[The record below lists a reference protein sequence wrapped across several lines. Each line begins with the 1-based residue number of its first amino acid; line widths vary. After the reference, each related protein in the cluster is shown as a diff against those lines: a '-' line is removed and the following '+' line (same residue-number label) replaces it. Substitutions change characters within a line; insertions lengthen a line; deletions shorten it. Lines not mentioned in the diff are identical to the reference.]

1 MATKIRWG
9 DTLDDDEVQ
18 IQMPQGSVTGPDE
31 RGVTTTVE
39 YKRNEK
45 GDIMKITTRV
55 KTSRIQ
61 RKVYKVRHPQTSSPR
76 SWHIR
81 APHAT
86 LRGNG
91 EPLRAMNSPMPA
103 LALPPRW
110 GGCPVNSA
118 PRTYPSADRPSERT
132 WIQSVRPVVS
142 SEMCRCH
149 EWRFLS

>member
-61 RKVYKVRHPQTSSPR
+61 RKVYKVRHPQPR
-76 SWHIR
+76 RS
-81 APHAT
+81 
-86 LRGNG
+86 
-91 EPLRAMNSPMPA
+91 
-103 LALPPRW
+103 
-110 GGCPVNSA
+110 
-118 PRTYPSADRPSERT
+118 
-132 WIQSVRPVVS
+132 
-142 SEMCRCH
+142 RCAS
-149 EWRFLS
+149 RLM